1 MVKRHSRKARYTLW
15 LEPEVHLLRE
25 RLPGH
30 IRQRVKRLL
39 AELEQQPKASRSQSL
54 NTTGLDMPPGVEIRR
69 IRLEH
74 WRIIYAYNEDD
85 KWVWVLGIRQRPPYD
100 YEDLPEMISKLS
112 E

>member
-1 MVKRHSRKARYTLW
+1 MVKRHSRMARYKLW
-15 LEPEVHLLRE
+15 LEPEVQQLRE

-30 IRQRVKRLL
+30 ISQRVKRLL
-39 AELEQQPKASRSQSL
+39 AGLEQQPKPGRSQSL
-54 NTTGLDMPPGVEIRR
+54 AIAGLDAPPNVEIRR

-74 WRIIYAYNEDD
+74 WRIIDAFNEED

>member
-1 MVKRHSRKARYTLW
+1 
-15 LEPEVHLLRE
+15 LRE

-39 AELEQQPKASRSQSL
+39 VELEQQPKPSRSQSL
-54 NTTGLDMPPGVEIRR
+54 NIAGLDAPPGVEIRR
-69 IRLEH
+69 IRLEQ
-74 WRIIYAYNEDD
+74 WRIIYAYNEEDM
-85 KWVWVLGIRQRPPYD
+85 WIWVLGIRQRPPYD

>member
-1 MVKRHSRKARYTLW
+1 M
-15 LEPEVHLLRE
+15 EPEVHLMRE
-25 RLPGH
+25 MLPGH

-39 AELEQQPKASRSQSL
+39 AELEQQPKPSRSQPL
-54 NTTGLDMPPGVEIRR
+54 HTTGLDAPPGVKIRR
-69 IRLEH
+69 IRLEK